1 MGADEQELAGPWG
14 WDISNDDFEDII
26 VADDAD
32 EFMELDHMPAD
43 DELIAGIASA
53 DMQVSLTAAFC
64 CWFSW
69 LRDHQQLCDTF
80 ASMQNPSH
88 ASQSMLTGPRERMH
102 HCAGGSAHQGWSR
115 LVNPAHLSSSQPRV
129 LTANA
134 PTCCTTGPGRG
145 DPGADPGAAV

>member
-53 DMQVSLTAAFC
+53 DMQASLIVRLLLLVFLAERPPAAVRHFC
-64 CWFSW
+64 Q
-69 LRDHQQLCDTF
+69 H
-80 ASMQNPSH
+80 
-88 ASQSMLTGPRERMH
+88 
-102 HCAGGSAHQGWSR
+102 
-115 LVNPAHLSSSQPRV
+115 
-129 LTANA
+129 
-134 PTCCTTGPGRG
+134 
-145 DPGADPGAAV
+145 ADPVAWQSKYADSSA